1 MTSHP
6 IVPNT
11 LARRLLLQRQGLCHA
26 PRRKL
31 DAAGLGRLIE
41 EMGFVQVDSIAAV
54 ERAHH
59 MIVFARNETY
69 RPGLLTRALER
80 DRTLF
85 ENWTHD
91 ASIIP
96 SRFFPYWR
104 PRFRREAERLR
115 ARYRDWHGE
124 VFESHLTELLERI
137 RDEGPVMA
145 RDFNHTRPQTARGWW
160 DWHPAKTALEYLWR
174 TGALSI
180 CRREGFQKVYDLTE
194 RVLPQIHRDNDPH
207 DAAYVDWAASSA
219 LERLGFATSGELAAF
234 WASITP
240 AEAKGWC
247 DERLAAGE
255 LIEVP
260 VETADGK
267 APRKALGRPETLEGL
282 SALSEAPPRLRALS
296 PFDPVIRD
304 RNRLQRLFAF
314 DYRIEIFVPAAQRR
328 YGYYVF
334 PLLEGERFVGRL
346 DMRHDKAADA
356 LRVTALWPE
365 PRVRWGTARQ
375 RRLEAELE
383 RHRRYLGAGRVAF
396 DDNWHRSGRQ

>member
-1 MTSHP
+1 MPTPTVIPNSH
-6 IVPNT
+6 
-11 LARRLLLQRQGLCHA
+11 ARRLLLQRQGLCAA
-26 PRRKL
+26 PRQKL
-31 DAAGLGRLIE
+31 DAAGLKRMIE
-41 EMGFVQVDSIAAV
+41 AMGFVQVDSIATV

-59 MIVFARNETY
+59 MILLARNETY
-69 RPGLLTRALER
+69 RPALLTRALER
-80 DRTLF
+80 DRALF

-115 ARYRDWHGE
+115 TRYRDWHGE
-124 VFESHLTELLERI
+124 VFEDHLTELLDHI
-137 RDEGPVMA
+137 RAQGPVMA

-160 DWHPAKTALEYLWR
+160 DWHPAKTALEFLWR

-194 RVLPQIHRDNDPH
+194 RVMPPELLDDHPH
-207 DAAYVDWAASSA
+207 DADFVDWAASSA
-219 LERLGFATSGELAAF
+219 LERLGVATSGELAAF
-234 WASITP
+234 WASLTP
-240 AEAKGWC
+240 AEAKRWC
-247 DERLAAGE
+247 EERLAAGE
-255 LIEVP
+255 VIEVL
-260 VETADGK
+260 VEGADGRP
-267 APRKALGRPETLEGL
+267 PRKAICQPNLPERLREL
-282 SALSEAPPRLRALS
+282 AEAPPRLRVLS

-304 RNRLQRLFAF
+304 RNRLQRLFDF
-314 DYRIEIFVPAAQRR
+314 DYRIEIFVPAPQRR

-365 PRVRWGTARQ
+365 PRVKWGKDRR

-396 DDNWHRSGRQ
+396 DDGSLQSAP

>member
-1 MTSHP
+1 MPTSTV
-6 IVPNT
+6 IPNS
-11 LARRLLLQRQGLCHA
+11 LARRLLLQRQGLCEA

-31 DAAGLGRLIE
+31 DAAGLKRMIE
-41 EMGFVQVDSIAAV
+41 AMGFVQVDSIATV

-59 MIVFARNETY
+59 MILLARNETY
-69 RPGLLTRALER
+69 RPNLLTRALER
-80 DRTLF
+80 DRALF

-96 SRFFPYWR
+96 SPFFPYWR

-115 ARYRDWHGE
+115 TRYRDWHGE
-124 VFESHLTELLERI
+124 VFEDHLTELLDHI
-137 RDEGPVMA
+137 RTQGPVMA

-160 DWHPAKTALEYLWR
+160 DWHPAKTALEFLWR

-194 RVLPQIHRDNDPH
+194 RVLPPDLLNDHPH
-207 DAAYVDWAASSA
+207 DANFIDWAASSA
-219 LERLGFATSGELAAF
+219 LERLGLATSGELAAF

-240 AEAKGWC
+240 AEAKRWC
-247 DERLAAGE
+247 DQHLAARAV
-255 LIEVP
+255 IEVS
-260 VETADGK
+260 VEGADGRP
-267 APRKALGRPETLEGL
+267 PRKAFCEPGLPERLDEL
-282 SALSEAPPRLRALS
+282 AEAPPRLRALS

-304 RNRLQRLFAF
+304 RNRLQRLFGF
-314 DYRIEIFVPAAQRR
+314 DYRIEIFVPAPQRR

-346 DMRHDKAADA
+346 DMRHDKVADA

-365 PRVRWGTARQ
+365 PRVKWGKNRQ
-375 RRLEAELE
+375 RRLDAELE
-383 RHRRYLGAGRVAF
+383 RHRRYLAADRVCF
-396 DDNWHRSGRQ
+396 DDGWLRSST

>member
-1 MTSHP
+1 MTSLP
-6 IVPNT
+6 IVPNE

-31 DAAGLGRLIE
+31 DAAGLCRMVE
-41 EMGFVQVDSIAAV
+41 RMGFVQVDSIATV

-59 MIVFARNETY
+59 MIILARNETY
-69 RPGLLTRALER
+69 RPGLLQRALEA
-80 DRTLF
+80 DRALF

-96 SRFFPYWR
+96 SSFFPYWR

-115 ARYRDWHGE
+115 TVYRDWHGS
-124 VFESHLTELLERI
+124 VFETHLIELLEQI
-137 RDEGPVMA
+137 RDDGPVMA

-174 TGALSI
+174 TGVLSI

-194 RVLPQIHRDNDPH
+194 RVIPQAHRGDDPH
-207 DAAYVDWAASSA
+207 EGAFVDWAASSA
-219 LERLGFATSGELAAF
+219 IDRLGLATSGELAAF

-240 AEAKGWC
+240 EEARNWC
-247 DERLAAGE
+247 AAGLAAGE
-255 LIEVP
+255 LIEVL
-260 VETADGK
+260 VEAADGRP
-267 APRKALGRPETLEGL
+267 PRKAFGRPELLPTLPTL
-282 SALSEAPPRLRALS
+282 ADAPPRLRALS

-346 DMRHDKAADA
+346 NMRHDKGADA

-365 PRVRWGTARQ
+365 PRVRWGKTRKGL
-375 RRLEAELE
+375 LEAELE
-383 RHRRYLGAGRVAF
+383 RQRRYLGVGRIEF
-396 DDNWHRSGRQ
+396 DDGWLHPAV